1 MRENRRGSQSGR
13 IFPRPKARVGPPVI
27 YTPPEFGIS
36 YRLFYFLLRRFVFPD
51 FSSQPSGYFSWS
63 CKLSSSWPPFFLPTP
78 SFFLFPSRAHTSLS
92 AQLVVLT
99 CRSAKSAVNFL
110 QHAEFPLENA
120 VTLNGGVLARG
131 NTIFPCLRYFPTIPP
146 PLNIPPPFLQ
156 RSITRNGMELA
167 TEKKKQKFLPFSSPT
182 RKEQRYHLLSSESQR
197 EKKRRKKGR
206 KYRWLVRSIRE
217 KIRADRCARVIIN
230 TRVRVKLINRANTKN
245 GTRMRNEGMKYVC
258 SLLPSPRGSTHGTKR
273 RRQSWRRCFA
283 MPSVG

>member
-1 MRENRRGSQSGR
+1 MYTVRENRRGSQSGR

-63 CKLSSSWPPFFLPTP
+63 CKLSSSWPPFFLPTLL
-78 SFFLFPSRAHTSLS
+78 FLSLPFPCAHLPLCTACRAHVPERQVCS
-92 AQLVVLT
+92 QLFAT
-99 CRSAKSAVNFL
+99 RWISTRKRSNFKRRR
-110 QHAEFPLENA
+110 ARS
-120 VTLNGGVLARG
+120 LARG

-182 RKEQRYHLLSSESQR
+182 RKEQRYHLLSASQR
-197 EKKRRKKGR
+197 EKKRRKKG
-206 KYRWLVRSIRE
+206 KETSLTRSINSRE
-217 KIRADRCARVIIN
+217 DRCARVIIN
-230 TRVRVKLINRANTKN
+230 TRVKLINRANAEN

-258 SLLPSPRGSTHGTKR
+258 SLLPSPRGSTHGTER

>member
-120 VTLNGGVLARG
+120 VTLNGGVLARSLAG
-131 NTIFPCLRYFPTIPP
+131 IRFSLVCATFPP
-146 PLNIPPPFLQ
+146 PLLQ

-182 RKEQRYHLLSSESQR
+182 RKEQRYHLLSASQR
-197 EKKRRKKGR
+197 EKKRRKKG
-206 KYRWLVRSIRE
+206 KETSLTRSINSRE
-217 KIRADRCARVIIN
+217 DRCARVIIN